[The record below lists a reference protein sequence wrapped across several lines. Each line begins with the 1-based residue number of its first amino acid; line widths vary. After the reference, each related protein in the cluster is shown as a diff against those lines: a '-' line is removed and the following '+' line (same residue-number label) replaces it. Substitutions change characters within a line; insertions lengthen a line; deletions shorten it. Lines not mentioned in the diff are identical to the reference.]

1 MEDNEYMDDYEAE
14 EPDNLDDL
22 MMDDDL
28 NDSKPANK
36 ESLKKKKD

>member
-22 MMDDDL
+22 MMDDEEYEI
-28 NDSKPANK
+28 KPANK
-36 ESLKKKKD
+36 QSLKKKKD